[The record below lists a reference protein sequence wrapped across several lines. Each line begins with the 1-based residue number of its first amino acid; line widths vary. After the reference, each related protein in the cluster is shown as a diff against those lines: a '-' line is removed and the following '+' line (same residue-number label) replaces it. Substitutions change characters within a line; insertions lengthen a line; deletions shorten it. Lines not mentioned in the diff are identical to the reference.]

1 MYGYINAG
9 SLEYDKS
16 KAAVD
21 IDELIEALEAAKDDG
36 VTDIVGLSGNYRG
49 AQYVRMSAD
58 IHYGEEDEEY
68 DF

>member
-1 MYGYINAG
+1 MYGYIDAG
-9 SLEYDKS
+9 SVEYDKS

-21 IDELIEALEAAKDDG
+21 IDELIEALEAAKEDG

-58 IHYGEEDEEY
+58 IHYGYEED

>member
-9 SLEYDKS
+9 SVEYDKS

-21 IDELIEALEAAKDDG
+21 IDELIEALEAAKEDG

-49 AQYVRMSAD
+49 AQYVRLSAD
-58 IHYGEEDEEY
+58 IHYGYEEDE
-68 DF
+68 F